1 MVQEFEE
8 FQVSKEAMSKLK
20 GGVIAACRC
29 AQSNEIFILAGD
41 TMLDVLDDVQQWC
54 GDHNSECVM
63 FCKLNFRYEKQ
74 IFEI

>member
-54 GDHNSECVM
+54 GDHNPECV
-63 FCKLNFRYEKQ
+63 KV
-74 IFEI
+74 